1 MPRGTNRGEVQ
12 MNQDGMLA
20 LLACLRSREHVN
32 FAA

>member
-12 MNQDGMLA
+12 MNQDVMLA

-32 FAA
+32 FVA